1 MNIIKK
7 VYCRIFQFCFKMA
20 IPLLPYYNPTILNK
34 VEDISDVLKNKKMTT
49 VMLVTDKSIRGLG
62 ITKNL
67 EDNLALNN
75 INTIIFDE
83 VVPNPT
89 IENVEKA
96 REIYLKNNCHAL
108 IGFGGGSAIDCAKAI
123 GARVAKPKQSI
134 QKMSGILRI
143 LKRIPLL
150 FAIPTTAGTGTETT
164 VATVITDSKTR
175 HKYMISDFPLIPK
188 YAVLD
193 PEVTKSLPPH
203 ITASTGMDV
212 LVHAIEAY
220 IGNSTTKKTRA
231 QVLEATR
238 LVYQNIKRAY
248 LNGEDM
254 EARRNMLRA
263 SYLGGCAFTVSYVG
277 YCHAVS
283 HSLSGMYN
291 TPHGLANAVIIPY
304 VLEAYGD
311 KINNKL
317 KDLAIAA
324 GICTQETGEREAAKL
339 FIESVKY
346 LNRFM
351 NIPSKLTGIKKE
363 DIDELSKRADLEA
376 NPVYPVPVLMNR
388 EKLKG
393 FYYDI
398 MEEPISA
405 LEAIMRKAIKEVKQD
420 KELILK

>member
-7 VYCRIFQFCFKMA
+7 AYCRIFQFCFKMA

-34 VEDISDVLKNKKMTT
+34 VEDISNVLKDRNMDT

-67 EDNLALNN
+67 EDSLAVNN

-83 VVPNPT
+83 VVQNPT

-96 REIYLKNNCHAL
+96 RDLYLKNNCQAL
-108 IGFGGGSAIDCAKAI
+108 IGFGGGSTIDCAKAI

-134 QKMSGILRI
+134 QQMAGILRI

-220 IGNSTTKKTRA
+220 IGNSTTNKTRKQA
-231 QVLEATR
+231 LEATK

-248 LNGEDM
+248 LNK
-254 EARRNMLRA
+254 
-263 SYLGGCAFTVSYVG
+263 
-277 YCHAVS
+277 
-283 HSLSGMYN
+283 
-291 TPHGLANAVIIPY
+291 GLVI
-304 VLEAYGD
+304 
-311 KINNKL
+311 KRS
-317 KDLAIAA
+317 
-324 GICTQETGEREAAKL
+324 ERYAT
-339 FIESVKY
+339 
-346 LNRFM
+346 
-351 NIPSKLTGIKKE
+351 SKLSSEICE
-363 DIDELSKRADLEA
+363 
-376 NPVYPVPVLMNR
+376 
-388 EKLKG
+388 KG
-393 FYYDI
+393 F
-398 MEEPISA
+398 A
-405 LEAIMRKAIKEVKQD
+405 VA
-420 KELILK
+420 